1 MKKVNFSIKTK
12 LLLII
17 LLPAIILSVV
27 LTYLASQNIKTGM
40 QEEALEGLRGIA
52 LSVRQ
57 IYDSV
62 DAGDY
67 TGDAAGIV
75 MKGNLQ
81 VTDNYTIVDTLKE
94 NTQFDVTIFYGD
106 TRVTTSLK
114 DINTG
119 ERLVGTKASDK
130 VIETVLNGGNEYS
143 DTAVVIN
150 GTPYYGY
157 YVPITQNGSVVGMA
171 FSGTPS
177 TEIDAFI
184 QQKTTLIVTVC
195 LVVLAIIIVLGL
207 VFALSI
213 TRTIK
218 SVEQVINEMTKGN
231 LKITVNEKARKRGDE
246 LGSITREL
254 ETFVQELTSVIGNVK
269 ESSRVLFTSGTSL
282 EEMATQS
289 SNTTD
294 EISRAVEG
302 VSRGATNQ
310 AEETETASR
319 NVEEMGNVITQ
330 IVGSVDNLGQASM
343 EMKDASDASTAIIH
357 ELSESNDKTTTAISK
372 IGEQVYSTNNSVQEI
387 QKAVEIITSIAE
399 ETNLLSLN
407 ASIEAARA
415 GEHGRGFAVVAS
427 QIQKLAEESNRSA
440 LEITQIINSLL
451 KESETT
457 VQVMDEVNII
467 VKEQQVK
474 LDQTKDKFKLVADGV
489 NSTRQETEII
499 QKQTSI
505 CDDARGKII
514 DVIANLSAISEEN
527 AASTEETTA
536 AMEEL
541 NAMLNLLAESS
552 KELLTLASELEK
564 GMSFFQI

>member
-17 LLPAIILSVV
+17 LLPAIILSAV

-40 QEEALEGLRGIA
+40 QDEALNGLRGIA
-52 LSVRQ
+52 LSVQQ

-67 TGDAAGIV
+67 TGDAAGVV

-94 NTQFDVTIFYGD
+94 NTHFDVTIFYGD

-114 DINTG
+114 DVNTG

-171 FSGTPS
+171 FSGSPS

-184 QQKTTLIVTVC
+184 TQKTTGIVSICIVI
-195 LVVLAIIIVLGL
+195 LAVIIVVGL
-207 VFALSI
+207 VFALSM
-213 TRTIK
+213 TRTIR
-218 SVEQVINEMTKGN
+218 SVEQVIGEMTNGN
-231 LKITVNEKARKRGDE
+231 LKITVNEKAKKRGDE
-246 LGSITREL
+246 LGSMTREL
-254 ETFVQELTSVIGNVK
+254 ETFIQELTSVIGNVK
-269 ESSRVLFTSGTSL
+269 QSSKVLFTSGTSL

-330 IVGSVDNLGQASM
+330 IVGSVDTLGHASM

-457 VQVMDEVNII
+457 VQVMDEVNVI
-467 VKEQQVK
+467 VKEQQLK
-474 LDQTKDKFKLVADGV
+474 LDQTKDKFRLVAEGV
-489 NSTRQETEII
+489 NSTRQETEVI
-499 QKQTSI
+499 QKQTAI

-564 GMSFFQI
+564 GMSFFQV